1 MKILT
6 NIDLA
11 NNQIL
16 NVVAQVLA
24 SAPSSPAAGRFY
36 YDSILNAMRYYNG
49 ASWIDLTSS
58 SSDAEMLDGQLPSF
72 YLARA
77 NHTGTQTASTISDF
91 DTQVRTSTLNQMATA
106 TADVALGAHKLT
118 GVADPTNPQDAATK
132 AYVDAARQG
141 LDVKPSVR
149 AATTANITLSG
160 EQTIDGVSVVS
171 GDRVLVK
178 AQTSG
183 SENGIYVAASGSWTR
198 ATDADSSAKVT
209 PGLYTFVEEGT
220 TLADTGWICSNDGA
234 ITLNATA
241 LTFVQFSSAGVVIA
255 GTGIT
260 KTGNVIALDSA
271 GGYGVRKAQADVG
284 DNSSTDLSITHNL
297 STRDVAVQVY
307 NKTTPY
313 ETVFCDVERTS
324 TSAILLRFATAPGTA
339 QYRVVL
345 LG

>member
-11 NNQIL
+11 GNQLL
-16 NVVAQVLA
+16 NVVVQVLA

-36 YDSILNAMRYYNG
+36 FDSVFNKLRYYNG
-49 ASWIDLTSS
+49 SAWVDLSAT
-58 SSDAEMLDGQLPSF
+58 SSDASLLNGQAGTY

-77 NHTGTQTASTISDF
+77 NHTGVQTASTISDF
-91 DTQVRTSTLNQMATA
+91 DTQVRTSRLDQMATP
-106 TADVALGAHKLT
+106 TADVALGANKIT

-141 LDVKPSVR
+141 LDVKASVR

-160 EQTIDGVSVVS
+160 AQTIDGVSIVS

-178 AQTSG
+178 AQTTG
-183 SENGIYVAASGSWTR
+183 SQNGIYVAATGSWTR
-198 ATDADSSAKVT
+198 ATDADTSAKVT
-209 PGLYTFVEEGT
+209 PGMYTFVEEGT
-220 TLADTGWICSNDGA
+220 TLADTGWLCSNEGT
-234 ITLNATA
+234 ITLATTA
-241 LTFVQFSSAGVVIA
+241 LTFVQFSSAGVILA
-255 GTGIT
+255 GTGLT
-260 KTGNVIALDSA
+260 KTGNTIALDT
-271 GGYGVRKAQADVG
+271 GNGYGVRKAQADVG
-284 DNSSTDLSITHNL
+284 DNSSTALTITHNL
-297 STRDVAVQVY
+297 STRDLAVQVY

-324 TSAILLRFATAPGTA
+324 TSDILLRFASAPTTA
-339 QYRVVL
+339 QYRVVV